1 MGLKKQL
8 MARVLILLFV
18 LTLLSCEDTS
28 PPPALRDAVQSPLIR
43 FDKRSEFNRI
53 LVVDEGEMR
62 HLRFGAEDC
71 GNQSTISLSNP
82 GEVPMEYIRFTML
95 GMLLTPQQ
103 ERVLMI
109 GLGGGTFTTLLRR
122 HYPTLWIDA
131 VEIDPVVVEAAKGF
145 FAVQEDSR
153 FRIHIEDGAA
163 FIERTQHSYDLIVLD
178 AYTGDGIPEHLVTPK
193 LFNAVKAKL
202 SSSGVAVFNLWDERP
217 KEHLVEKLFRTTFP
231 ETACIRSADG
241 FNLILFGKASATIPE
256 HTDLVTA
263 ARQLTSDLGLSFDL
277 GKVAEKLSM
286 ECPRS

>member
-1 MGLKKQL
+1 
-8 MARVLILLFV
+8 MARVLILLLV
-18 LTLLSCEDTS
+18 LALLSCEDNS
-28 PPPALRDAVQSPLIR
+28 PPPVMRDAVRSPQIR
-43 FDKRSEFNRI
+43 FDKCSEFDRI

-82 GEVPMEYIRFTML
+82 SAVPMEYIRFAML

-131 VEIDPVVVEAAKGF
+131 VEIDPVVVEAAKSF
-145 FAVQEDSR
+145 FDVREDSR
-153 FRIHIEDGAA
+153 FRIHIEDGVS
-163 FIERTQHSYDLIVLD
+163 FIERTQHSYDLIMLD
-178 AYTGDGIPEHLVTPK
+178 AHTGDGIPEHLATPK
-193 LFNAVKAKL
+193 LFNAVKERL
-202 SSSGVAVFNLWDERP
+202 SIRGVAVLNLWDEGC

-231 ETACIRSADG
+231 ETACIRSADS
-241 FNLILFGKASATIPE
+241 FNLILFGKASATLPE
-256 HTDLVTA
+256 HMDLVSV
-263 ARQLTSDLGLSFDL
+263 ARRLTSDLGLSFDL
-277 GKVAEKLSM
+277 GKVAEKLGT